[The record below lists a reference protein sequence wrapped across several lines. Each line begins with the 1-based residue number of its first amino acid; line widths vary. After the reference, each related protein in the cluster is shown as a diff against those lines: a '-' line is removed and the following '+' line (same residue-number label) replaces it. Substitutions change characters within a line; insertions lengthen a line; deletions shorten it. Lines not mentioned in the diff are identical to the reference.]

1 MDATNTLPLHERFEH
16 KRTLHKALDLLIL
29 LLLLSLLFYRLAFLR
44 LRGPVWSIAFLCES
58 WFTFIWLI
66 TVNTKWSPVT
76 YKTFPDRLKNRLEE
90 FPPVD
95 MFVTTADA
103 SLEPPIVTV
112 NTVLSL
118 LAVDYPAEKLACYVS
133 DDGCSSLT
141 FFALVEGAKF
151 AKLWVPFCKKY
162 NVQVRAPFAHLAM
175 EPDSSN
181 KDYLNDWKAMKVILE
196 NRRGS
201 SDGIPSLIYVA
212 REKRPKYPHHYKA
225 GAMNVLARV
234 SAVMTNAPFMLNVDC
249 DMFVNNAEVILHAMC
264 LFLGFDDEVQS
275 GYVQCPQHFYGA
287 LMDDPFGNQL
297 VIMQQCLGYGFGG
310 IQGPMYGG
318 TGCFHQRKIIYGTPP
333 PTNKQSNTT
342 NMNALNGKELQRKFG
357 YSSEMLESVSRTI
370 SGETEKNAS
379 CGGLLEVVEAAIR
392 VADCSYESNTSWGE
406 EMGWIYGS
414 TTEDVL
420 TGLRIQSMGWK
431 SVYLTPDRSAFLGNA
446 PQGGPASLKQLKRWA
461 TGVLEILLGKDS
473 PLIAV
478 ATKRLMIRQCLAYLV
493 ILVWALRSVPEV
505 LYSLLPPY
513 CILTNSSFLPKVGE
527 ASMIIPVSLFVIY
540 NIYTLAEYF
549 TCGLSAHAW
558 WNNMRMQR
566 ITSANAWL
574 FGLLSVALKLMG
586 LSDTVF
592 EITRKD
598 QSSSEDETDEDPGRF
613 TFDDSSMFVP
623 GTALVI
629 VHGMGLIVGL
639 LGLQRP
645 GGDRGNGPGLGEF
658 VCSFWVLLSFL
669 PFVKGFFRRGKYG
682 IPWPTI
688 GKAAALGSL
697 FLILC
702 GWRRS

>member
-1 MDATNTLPLHERFEH
+1 MEAKNSLPLQERFEH
-16 KRTLHKALDLLIL
+16 KRTLHKARELLIL
-29 LLLLSLLFYRLAFLR
+29 LLLLSLLSYRLAFLR

-58 WFTFIWLI
+58 WFTFIWLLNI
-66 TVNTKWSPVT
+66 NAKWSPVT
-76 YKTFPDRLKNRLEE
+76 YKTFPNRLKNRLEE
-90 FPPVD
+90 LPPVD

-103 SLEPPIVTV
+103 TLEPPIVTV

-162 NVQVRAPFAHLAM
+162 NFQVRAPFVHLAM
-175 EPDSSN
+175 EPESSN
-181 KDYLNDWKAMKVILE
+181 KDYLKDWKTMKDEYEKLDRKIEIASKQSVRCELNGEIVDFSTYQRNDHPSIVKVILE

-201 SDGIPSLIYVA
+201 SDGIPSLIYVT
-212 REKRPKYPHHYKA
+212 REKRLKYPHHYKA

-249 DMFVNNAEVILHAMC
+249 DMFANNAEVIIHAMC
-264 LFLGFDDEVQS
+264 LFLGLDDEVQS

-287 LMDDPFGNQL
+287 LKDDPFGNQL
-297 VIMQQCLGYGFGG
+297 VIMQQDMDLEGYKAPCMVE
-310 IQGPMYGG
+310 QD
-318 TGCFHQRKIIYGTPP
+318 
-333 PTNKQSNTT
+333 
-342 NMNALNGKELQRKFG
+342 KELQRKFG

-370 SGETEKNAS
+370 SGEPEKNAS
-379 CGGLLEVVEAAIR
+379 CGGLSEAVEAAVR

-461 TGVLEILLGKDS
+461 TGLLEVLIGKGS

-478 ATKRLMIRQCLAYLV
+478 ATKRLM
-493 ILVWALRSVPEV
+493 
-505 LYSLLPPY
+505 
-513 CILTNSSFLPKVGE
+513 VGE
-527 ASMIIPVSLFVIY
+527 ASMIISVTLFAIY
-540 NIYTLAEYF
+540 NIHTLTEYF
-549 TCGLSAHAW
+549 ACGLSMRTW

-566 ITSANAWL
+566 ITSASAWL
-574 FGLLSVALKLMG
+574 LGLLSVVLKLMG
-586 LSDTVF
+586 LSETVF
-592 EITRKD
+592 EVTRKD

-629 VHGMGLIVGL
+629 VHGMGLLVGL

-645 GGDRGNGPGLGEF
+645 GGGGGNGPGLGEF

-669 PFVKGFFRRGKYG
+669 PFVKGFFRKGKYG
-682 IPWPTI
+682 IPWHTI

-702 GWRRS
+702 GWKS